1 MPHASFDGL
10 RVLSLESRRAREVEK
25 LIRTY
30 NGEAIVV
37 PAMREISL
45 NSNVACLD
53 FGEVL
58 LAGGYDL
65 VIFMT
70 GVGVRAMLTILSQRH
85 DPSAIITALSS
96 VQIAARG
103 AKPSSVL
110 RELKIPVA
118 ITTAEPSTWRE
129 VLASL
134 EAAYGERL
142 GSMHVAVQEY
152 GATNPELISELVSRC
167 ATVTKVPVYQ
177 WGLPEDTAPLRAA
190 VVALVEGRIDVVLFM
205 TAVQLIHLFQIA
217 ESMGLAQDL
226 KRALRSIAVISIGP
240 TTTEELEH
248 YGLKPDFEPSRPKMG
263 FMVNEAAQYAGKV
276 LDAKR
281 AAQLDATGTTGFV
294 LDVAMKAVVKL
305 APDPPTPS
313 AEDRGV
319 RQVAPS
325 TPTMAGFRDGIG
337 PLDMLH
343 EIGSRLASADPLHV
357 VLDRIVAFATSIIP
371 CDSCFIFTREGD
383 KLVLRASKVPHA
395 DMVDRIGVTM
405 GEGVTGWVA
414 QHHEPVAIASKAS
427 DDPRFHVFQNLPEDK
442 FEALLSV
449 PIVCMGRVVG
459 VINLQHRHSYVH
471 TPTQIQLL
479 STLGML
485 VGAEIERARL
495 EVENSE
501 LTTRLESRKIV
512 DRAKAVLQRDL
523 GLTEE
528 DAYRMMQRESRQRR
542 KSMRDLAEAI
552 LLSSE
557 LRQSAAMEGASGHQS
572 LAPKAL
578 ESQGSENRVESSP
591 AI

>member
-25 LIRTY
+25 LICTY
-30 NGEAIVV
+30 NGQATVV

-45 NSNVACLD
+45 DSNQACHD

-70 GVGVRAMLTILSQRH
+70 GVGVRAMINILSQRH
-85 DPSAIITALSS
+85 EPSLIVAALSATR
-96 VQIAARG
+96 IAVRG

-110 RELKIPVA
+110 RELKIP
-118 ITTAEPSTWRE
+118 ITCTTAEPSTWRE
-129 VLASL
+129 VLASI
-134 EAAYGERL
+134 EATFGDQLAGMR
-142 GSMHVAVQEY
+142 VAVQEY
-152 GATNPELISELVSRC
+152 GATNPELIAELVTRC
-167 ATVTKVPVYQ
+167 ASVTKVPVYQ
-177 WGLPEDTAPLRAA
+177 WGLPEDLAPLRET
-190 VVALVEGRIDVVLFM
+190 VLALVDGKIDVVLFM
-205 TAVQLIHLFQIA
+205 TAVQVIHLFQIA
-217 ESMGLAQDL
+217 ESLALADDL
-226 KRALRSIAVISIGP
+226 KRALRTIAVISVGP

-276 LDAKR
+276 LGAKR
-281 AAQLDATGTTGFV
+281 AAQLEATTATGFA
-294 LDVAMKAVVKL
+294 LKVAMKAVARL
-305 APDPPTPS
+305 PPDPPTPS
-313 AEDRGV
+313 AELRGI

-343 EIGSRLASADPLHV
+343 EIGSRLAAASPLHV
-357 VLDRIVAFATSIIP
+357 VLDRIVAFATSMIP
-371 CDSCFIFTREGD
+371 CDSCFVFTREGD
-383 KLVLRASKVPHA
+383 KLMLRASMVPHA
-395 DMVDRIGVTM
+395 DMVDHLGITM

-414 QHHEPVAIASKAS
+414 QHHEPVAIPCKAS

-459 VINLQHRHSYVH
+459 VINLQHRESYVH
-471 TPTQIQLL
+471 SPTQIRLL

-495 EVENSE
+495 EMENSE
-501 LTTRLESRKIV
+501 LTTRLESRKLI
-512 DRAKAVLQRDL
+512 DRAKSVLQRDL

-552 LLSSE
+552 LLSNE
-557 LRQSAAMEGASGHQS
+557 LRQGTVQDVACM
-572 LAPKAL
+572 P
-578 ESQGSENRVESSP
+578 GS
-591 AI
+591 